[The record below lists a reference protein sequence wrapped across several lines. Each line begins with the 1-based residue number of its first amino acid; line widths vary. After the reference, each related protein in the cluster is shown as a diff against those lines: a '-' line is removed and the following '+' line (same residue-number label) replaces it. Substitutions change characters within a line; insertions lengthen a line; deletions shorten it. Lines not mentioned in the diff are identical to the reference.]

1 MKKIYLTGSSGLLGS
16 SIYDLLKKKY
26 KIIKISNDK
35 KYKKSK
41 KVIYSSF
48 ESVKD
53 INKIIKK
60 KRSTRLFYSCG
71 VGENG
76 RT

>member
-48 ESVKD
+48 ESAKD
-53 INKIIKK
+53 INKLI
-60 KRSTRLFYSCG
+60 
-71 VGENG
+71 
-76 RT
+76 